1 MDIFFLIFFF
11 AAILISSFSF
21 ASSAGIA
28 AVACFFSLF
37 FLVYLFISRKIK
49 KLPAYSLIAV
59 FIVSLTFLL
68 SILINSVD
76 QLHSY
81 ESLFLW
87 SSYILLFAVSTQ
99 IPLSE
104 KKINLSILLFV
115 IACILLFALKLIF
128 PAFLPFITASDRQF
142 ILPSTGMHNHLGD
155 IVGLGL
161 ISVLL
166 IISSS
171 YLASIARLLFIPLI
185 ILSFTKSAL
194 LSLFVVLILAGIAI
208 KEKRE
213 NFLYTAFV
221 LFYISIAAIMVFSL
235 EFSTLSFVAPIQ
247 KYIQS
252 SFNISPKPLLSQ
264 RDIYA
269 YQTASFLFHSPIEY
283 VGFGVGLGNFSYA
296 SSKTTD
302 LEGKIIADP
311 HNIFLTFLVEGGVVS
326 LLWTALF
333 LSSVSYYGV
342 KYKRN
347 ALFLFLYLLLLFQTD
362 YVFQIPAFLF
372 LFFFL
377 AGQIVR
383 VPRDDKS
390 ALNLS
395 DLGLWIS
402 LLAFVGL
409 VSFQSYSVKA
419 QYANA
424 QTELTTTL
432 KTNSI
437 TGIDKSA
444 DTLQYLTPYNETLLI
459 RLSSIYEAYRQENRA
474 ISLLEKLLTFS
485 PHSFI
490 ENLPHLLKLKTAAK
504 QNVSAYIRSVAPE
517 LRQITV
523 SYEEKVVLKSLCIK
537 YASVVSCFK

>member
-1 MDIFFLIFFF
+1 MGIFFLIVSF

-21 ASSAGIA
+21 ASSMEVAS
-28 AVACFFSLF
+28 VACLLSLF
-37 FLVYLFISRKIK
+37 FFIYLFVSRKIK
-49 KLPAYSLIAV
+49 KIPTYSLIAV
-59 FIVSLTFLL
+59 LIVSLTFFL

-76 QLHSY
+76 QPRSY

-87 SSYILLFAVSTQ
+87 TSYILFFVASTQ
-99 IPLSE
+99 IPLTE
-104 KKINLSILLFV
+104 KKINWSIFLFV
-115 IACILLFALKLIF
+115 AACVLLFAFKLVF
-128 PAFLPFITASDRQF
+128 PTLLPFITASDRQF
-142 ILPSTGMHNHLGD
+142 ILPSSGMHNHLGD

-161 ISVLL
+161 VSVLL
-166 IISSS
+166 IVSSP
-171 YLASIARLLFIPLI
+171 YLASIARLLFIPII

-194 LSLFVVLILAGIAI
+194 LSLFVILIFAGIAI

-221 LFYISIAAIMVFSL
+221 LFYIGVAAIVVFSL

-264 RDIYA
+264 RDAYT
-269 YQTASFLFHSPIEY
+269 YQTALFLFRSPIEY

-302 LEGKIIADP
+302 FGGKIIADP
-311 HNIFLTFLVEGGVVS
+311 HNIFLTFLVEGGIVS

-347 ALFLFLYLLLLFQTD
+347 TLFLFLYLLFLFQTD

-377 AGQIVR
+377 AGQTVR
-383 VPRDDKS
+383 VPCEEKNTS
-390 ALNLS
+390 NVS
-395 DLGLWIS
+395 DLWLWIF
-402 LLAFVGL
+402 LFILVGFT
-409 VSFQSYSVKA
+409 SFQSYSVKA
-419 QYANA
+419 QYVRE
-424 QTELTTTL
+424 QTNLTKAL

-437 TGIDKSA
+437 SGIDKSA
-444 DTLQYLTPYNETLLI
+444 DILLSLTPYDDTLLI
-459 RLSSIYEAYRQENRA
+459 RLSSIYEAYKQEDRA
-474 ISLLEKLLTFS
+474 ISLLEKLLVFS

-490 ENLPHLLKLKTAAK
+490 ENLPHLLQLKEAAK
-504 QNVSAYIRSVAPE
+504 QDILAYIRSITPE
-517 LRQITV
+517 LRQATI
-523 SYEEKVVLKSLCIK
+523 SYEERTVLKSLCVK